1 MMAVETPV
9 LTNQEAVEFLRLD
22 TDFDEPGDSIRA
34 LHRLVRQGKLRPLR
48 CGRSYK
54 FTQAELERFIVAE
67 VGPSVTDTDGNGK

>member
-1 MMAVETPV
+1 MMVVETPV

-54 FTQAELERFIVAE
+54 FTLSPNLLRWFPP
-67 VGPSVTDTDGNGK
+67 GNPPSLSIR